1 MNSMA
6 SRGSLAV
13 LRLVGLR
20 LAYGIPVLV
29 LVSFGA
35 AMLAELMPGSPAQ
48 AILGENATAEQI
60 DSLNARL
67 GYDRPPI
74 ERYIDWVAGVF
85 RGDLGVT
92 LFTARP
98 VGELLA
104 ARLAVTVQLSIMAFT
119 IALLLAV
126 VLALLAS
133 RREGGLLDR
142 ALSSITSALLS
153 APSFVV
159 AVVLSLIFTGA
170 LHVLPATGWVPLE
183 GGLPQNLRYAT
194 LPALSLA
201 LPEMAFFYRVIRSEI
216 SSTMREDFVL
226 VARTKGLGRG
236 YVLGRHVLR
245 PSLNSLIT
253 MMGMSVGRLLGG
265 ALIVETF
272 FAVPGIGYETLNA
285 VSDKDMNVL
294 QAIITLTVA
303 VYVVVFIIVDLA
315 YAWAD
320 PRVRAK

>member
-1 MNSMA
+1 
-6 SRGSLAV
+6 
-13 LRLVGLR
+13 
-20 LAYGIPVLV
+20 
-29 LVSFGA
+29 VS
-35 AMLAELMPGSPAQ
+35 
-48 AILGENATAEQI
+48 
-60 DSLNARL
+60 
-67 GYDRPPI
+67 
-74 ERYIDWVAGVF
+74 
-85 RGDLGVT
+85 
-92 LFTARP
+92 
-98 VGELLA
+98 ELLGS
-104 ARLAVTVQLSIMAFT
+104 RLAVTVQLSVMAFVL
-119 IALLLAV
+119 ALLLAV
-126 VLALLAS
+126 ILALVAS
-133 RREGGLLDR
+133 RREGGVVDR
-142 ALSSITSALLS
+142 VLSTFTSALLS

-170 LHVLPATGWVPLE
+170 LHLLPATGWVPLT
-183 GGLPQNLRYAT
+183 GGGIPQNLRYAA

-201 LPEMAFFYRVIRSEI
+201 LPEMAFFYRVIRSEL

-236 YVLGRHVLR
+236 YVLARHVLR